1 MSTAEL
7 EGLLRNAVPG
17 APDELRARVRALR
30 AEPSHRPVRPSRRA
44 LLLVAATCVALAVA
58 AAAFRGIAS
67 PSSPPRHAVA
77 ATTVPTEL
85 QKVPYQS
92 TSSGS
97 AASGDRALA
106 PTVDAAPAPAVGGG
120 SARLTR
126 YEASLRLR
134 VEDAKHLADA
144 TAAATRIA
152 RAYGG
157 YAASVEY
164 RTPAGHA
171 GQAFLELR
179 IPTARVQGAVARLS
193 SLGTILSQQISTQ
206 DLQRD
211 LERET
216 AQIAQLRQT
225 VKLTLAALRDPAV
238 TPVQRVQ
245 LQLRLAEAK
254 RALAQRTHARGS
266 TIAEGTLARVSLV
279 LTSENAA
286 AVVHHR
292 GRAGRMLH
300 RAVAFLGLEA
310 TVALYVLVVVSPFV
324 ALALLFGG
332 ATVVRR
338 RREERRLLA
347 AR

>member
-17 APDELRARVRALR
+17 APDELRARVGALR
-30 AEPSHRPVRPSRRA
+30 TEPSRRPPLPSRRA
-44 LLLVAATCVALAVA
+44 LFLVAAACVALAVA
-58 AAAFRGIAS
+58 AAAFRGISSA
-67 PSSPPRHAVA
+67 SSPARHAVA
-77 ATTVPTEL
+77 ATTAPTEL
-85 QKVPYQS
+85 QKVPYQAA
-92 TSSGS
+92 SSGS
-97 AASGDRALA
+97 AASGGRAL
-106 PTVDAAPAPAVGGG
+106 APAVGGG
-120 SARLTR
+120 GARLTR

-134 VEDAKHLADA
+134 VEGAKRLADA
-144 TAAATRIA
+144 TASATRIA

-164 RTPAGHA
+164 RTPAGRA

-193 SLGTILSQQISTQ
+193 SLGTILSQRVSTQ

-292 GRAGRMLH
+292 GRAGRMLP